1 MCRSGPLSERVLVLC
16 NKRNSAANMVRRR
29 QSHSKPSKETMK
41 TRLLLAVAGLA
52 IGSALPTLAQQKE
65 TVDPK
70 IIEQLD
76 AKIKKYDEAVNNND
90 AAAVAALFMED
101 AVFVTDGGPVFGRQA
116 VEKWYA
122 DVFKRW
128 HPRNHT
134 GPKDPNSPRIIGTAD
149 NISLYGEWSE
159 TGQGEKGEPIQI
171 KGYWSAIDTREGDHW
186 KVRILTYNVSPAPAA
201 TPSVTTAPSN

>member
-16 NKRNSAANMVRRR
+16 NKRNSTRNKVRWR
-29 QSHSKPSKETMK
+29 QSHSKPLKETMK

-52 IGSALPTLAQQKE
+52 IGSALPTFAQQKE

-76 AKIKKYDEAVNNND
+76 AKGKKYDEAINNND
-90 AAAVAALFMED
+90 AAALATHYTED

-134 GPKDPNSPRIIGTAD
+134 GPKDPNSPRIIGTAG
-149 NISLYGEWSE
+149 NEIWANGSWSE
-159 TGQGEKGEPIQI
+159 TVQRQTGEPIQL
-171 KGYWSAIDTREGDHW
+171 KGYWSAIYSSATNTREGDGW
-186 KVRILTYNVSPAPAA
+186 KIRMLTWNITASPEPQ
-201 TPSVTTAPSN
+201 PL